1 MAVSV
6 TTNVINLLSQHTSL
20 FKNENREMYKAA
32 VEIIENGLHRND
44 QELLLALRKI
54 QENPLAAGK
63 SSKLLDEIYG
73 IAFQNDSENVQR
85 SYSLEVKDSAR
96 ATIQVIVDQYVK
108 GTASEDLKNIAFSKD
123 EKKVLESLTTLFE
136 DTHLVAR
143 KDSGSLDRFATFMQR
158 MIKSPNKTV
167 LEAQVNKMLKRAGVD
182 RSESGRLLQR
192 LVKEKILAFFDN
204 QIQLHHSDL
213 PEYENLR
220 NLQGDL
226 LKLNRDKVFD
236 IALRAAKEKCLCE
249 KNYPSSSASTKPD
262 LTSLPIK
269 PKSEVTGYIL
279 LMLQNLPGTSEYR
292 AAQSQ
297 IVKAFKG
304 MGERS
309 WLINDEISVL
319 KEEREA
325 LFNLQKDDKGSDLT
339 LHKINEVNNDRFL
352 TVDERM
358 GQVSSRLADL
368 TERQGKFETKFAEEI
383 ALTNKFLQ
391 GIDKLT
397 GHDEVSNLIRTEI
410 FNALDQNG
418 QKQAVS
424 QWMSIDESF
433 LKDSV
438 EAQII
443 GHGHKDGLIQSRII
457 NKLANEYEN
466 LIKERELLE
475 IKQQDLLDKQSAHER
490 EKLGLKS
497 LYTPDASQADILQK
511 QREFQGMYQ
520 NDNRNTHA
528 QELSVKME
536 QALERQQKIEKLTL
550 NLNAQLT
557 AAQQITLSQ
566 DRDDY
571 QPLINHIAKL
581 RTVYDG
587 IEGKSYLVDDL
598 KILQNL
604 LREDRAAYQEE
615 LVLFGKSL
623 IVEHEAARDT
633 VPRGDLQ
640 EFKNNING
648 AEALASQLKNI
659 DEQLGIRLDKDQ
671 IFTDLQTRKQLMVQ
685 EIPALQAS
693 SLVTNL
699 TNAGL
704 ITEGN
709 SKEVI
714 SSLTDNIGEMFIHKE
729 KEGLPLFD
737 LMNSFVNFVIHY
749 ITETFANN
757 NSRENLVA

>member
-1 MAVSV
+1 
-6 TTNVINLLSQHTSL
+6 
-20 FKNENREMYKAA
+20 MYGAA

-63 SSKLLDEIYG
+63 SSQLLDEIYG
-73 IAFQNDSENVQR
+73 IAFQNDSENVQS
-85 SYSLEVKDSAR
+85 SYSTEVKDSAR
-96 ATIQVIVDQYVK
+96 ATIQMIVDQYVK
-108 GTASEDLKNIAFSKD
+108 GTASQDLKNIAFSKD
-123 EKKVLESLTTLFE
+123 EKKVLESLTALFKDIHIGSREDRGNFLTKFIQKIVKSEDKTL
-136 DTHLVAR
+136 
-143 KDSGSLDRFATFMQR
+143 
-158 MIKSPNKTV
+158 
-167 LEAQVNKMLKRAGVD
+167 LEVEVDKMLARAGVGK
-182 RSESGRLLQR
+182 SESGRLLQR
-192 LVKEKILAFFDN
+192 LVKEKVLAYFDN
-204 QIQLHHSDL
+204 QIQLHHSESS
-213 PEYENLR
+213 EYENLR
-220 NLQGDL
+220 NLHGGL
-226 LKLNRDKVFD
+226 LKLNREKVFA
-236 IALRAAKEKCLCE
+236 IASRAAQD
-249 KNYPSSSASTKPD
+249 STASTKRS
-262 LTSLPIK
+262 LTSLFIK
-269 PKSEVTGYIL
+269 PQSEITDYIL
-279 LMLQNLPGTSEYR
+279 SMLQNLPGTSEYR
-292 AAQSQ
+292 EAQSQ
-297 IVKAFKG
+297 IVKTFKD

-309 WLINDEISVL
+309 WFINDEISLL
-319 KEEREA
+319 KEEKEA
-325 LFNLQKDDKGSDLT
+325 LFNLQKDGRGSDLT
-339 LHKINEVNNDRFL
+339 LYKTPINGFL

-358 GQVSSRLADL
+358 REISSRLTDL
-368 TERQGKFETKFAEEI
+368 TKSQGKLETEFAQEI

-397 GHDEVSNLIRTEI
+397 GHDEVSNLIRKEI
-410 FNALDQNG
+410 FDALDQNG

-438 EAQII
+438 EAQIL
-443 GHGHKDGLIQSRII
+443 GHGHKEGLVQARII

-466 LIKERELLE
+466 SIKERELLE
-475 IKQQDLLDKQSAHER
+475 IKQRDLLVKQSTHER

-497 LYTPDASQADILQK
+497 KYYTPIASQANISRK
-511 QREFQGMYQ
+511 QRDFQSMYQ
-520 NDNRNTHA
+520 NDNRNIFA

-550 NLNAQLT
+550 NLNAELT
-557 AAQQITLSQ
+557 TAQKITPAE

-587 IEGKSYLVDDL
+587 VEGSSYLVDDL

-623 IVEHEAARDT
+623 IVEHEAGRGT
-633 VPRGDLQ
+633 VPGGNLQ

-671 IFTDLQTRKQLMVQ
+671 IFTDLQARKQLMIQ
-685 EIPALQAS
+685 EIPALQVS

-714 SSLTDNIGEMFIHKE
+714 SSLADNIGEIFMHKE
-729 KEGLPLFD
+729 KEGLPLFE
-737 LMNSFVNFVIHY
+737 LMNSFVNFIIHY
-749 ITETFANN
+749 ITETFTNN

>member
-6 TTNVINLLSQHTSL
+6 TTNLVNLLSRHTSL
-20 FKNENREMYKAA
+20 FKNENREMYGAA
-32 VEIIENGLHRND
+32 VEIVENGLHRND

-63 SSKLLDEIYG
+63 SSKLSDEIYG

-85 SYSLEVKDSAR
+85 SYSTEVKDSAR
-96 ATIQVIVDQYVK
+96 ATIQMIVDQYVK

-123 EKKVLESLTTLFE
+123 EKKVLESLTKLFE

-143 KDSGSLDRFATFMQR
+143 EGRGSLDRFATFMQR
-158 MIKSPNKTV
+158 MVKSKDKTL

-192 LVKEKILAFFDN
+192 LVKEKVLAFFDN

-220 NLQGDL
+220 KLHGDL

-236 IALRAAKEKCLCE
+236 IALRAAQEKCLCE
-249 KNYPSSSASTKPD
+249 QNHHSISSTKPD
-262 LTSLPIK
+262 LASLPIK
-269 PKSEVTGYIL
+269 PKSEITGYIL
-279 LMLQNLPGTSEYR
+279 LMLQNLPETSKYR
-292 AAQSQ
+292 EAQSQ
-297 IVKAFKG
+297 IVKEFKN

-319 KEEREA
+319 KEERET
-325 LFNLQKDDKGSDLT
+325 LFNLQKDGKGSDLT
-339 LHKINEVNNDRFL
+339 LHKINEANNDHFL
-352 TVDERM
+352 TVDARM
-358 GQVSSRLADL
+358 EQISSRLADL
-368 TERQGKFETKFAEEI
+368 TGRQVKLGTKFAEEI

-397 GHDEVSNLIRTEI
+397 GHDEVSNLIRKEI
-410 FNALDQNG
+410 FDALDQNG

-424 QWMSIDESF
+424 QWMSIDQSF

-438 EAQII
+438 EAQIL
-443 GHGHKDGLIQSRII
+443 GHGHKEGLVQSRII
-457 NKLANEYEN
+457 NKLAKEYEN

-475 IKQQDLLDKQSAHER
+475 IKQQDLLVKQSAHER

-497 LYTPDASQADILQK
+497 LYTPDASQVDILQK

-550 NLNAQLT
+550 NLNAELT
-557 AAQQITLSQ
+557 RAQEIMPAK

-587 IEGKSYLVDDL
+587 VEGKSHLIDDL

-604 LREDRAAYQEE
+604 LREDRAAYQDE

-623 IVEHEAARDT
+623 IVEHEAARGT
-633 VPRGDLQ
+633 VPSRDLQ

-671 IFTDLQTRKQLMVQ
+671 IFTDLQARKQLMIQ

-704 ITEGN
+704 ITEAN

-714 SSLTDNIGEMFIHKE
+714 NSLTDNIGEIFMHKE
-729 KEGLPLFD
+729 KEGLPLFE
-737 LMNSFVNFVIHY
+737 LMNSFVNFIIHY
-749 ITETFANN
+749 ITETFTNN

>member
-1 MAVSV
+1 MTA
-6 TTNVINLLSQHTSL
+6 IAANLVNFLSQQTSS
-20 FKNENREMYKAA
+20 FKNREMYGAA

-63 SSKLLDEIYG
+63 SSQLLDEIYG
-73 IAFQNDSENVQR
+73 IAFQNDSENVQS
-85 SYSLEVKDSAR
+85 SYSTEVKDSAR
-96 ATIQVIVDQYVK
+96 ATIQMIVDQYVK
-108 GTASEDLKNIAFSKD
+108 GTASQDLKNIAFSKD
-123 EKKVLESLTTLFE
+123 EKKVLESLTALFKDIHIGSREDRGNFLTKFIQKIVKSEDKTL
-136 DTHLVAR
+136 
-143 KDSGSLDRFATFMQR
+143 
-158 MIKSPNKTV
+158 
-167 LEAQVNKMLKRAGVD
+167 LEVEVDKMLARAGVGK
-182 RSESGRLLQR
+182 SESGRLLQR
-192 LVKEKILAFFDN
+192 LVKEKVLAYFDN
-204 QIQLHHSDL
+204 QIQLHHSESS
-213 PEYENLR
+213 EYENLR
-220 NLQGDL
+220 NLHGGL
-226 LKLNRDKVFD
+226 LKLNREKVFA
-236 IALRAAKEKCLCE
+236 IASRAAQD
-249 KNYPSSSASTKPD
+249 STASTKRS
-262 LTSLPIK
+262 LTSLFIK
-269 PKSEVTGYIL
+269 PQSEITDYIL
-279 LMLQNLPGTSEYR
+279 SMLQNLPGTSEYR
-292 AAQSQ
+292 EAQSQ
-297 IVKAFKG
+297 IVKTFKD

-309 WLINDEISVL
+309 WFINDEISLL
-319 KEEREA
+319 KEEKEA
-325 LFNLQKDDKGSDLT
+325 LFNLQKDGRGSDLT
-339 LHKINEVNNDRFL
+339 LYKTPINGFL

-358 GQVSSRLADL
+358 REISSRLTDL
-368 TERQGKFETKFAEEI
+368 TKSQGKLETEFAQEI

-397 GHDEVSNLIRTEI
+397 GHDEVSNLIRKEI
-410 FNALDQNG
+410 FDALDQNG

-438 EAQII
+438 EAQIL
-443 GHGHKDGLIQSRII
+443 GHGHKEGLVQARII

-466 LIKERELLE
+466 SIKERELLE
-475 IKQQDLLDKQSAHER
+475 IKQRDLLVKQSTHER

-497 LYTPDASQADILQK
+497 KYYTPIASQANISRK
-511 QREFQGMYQ
+511 QRDFQSMYQ
-520 NDNRNTHA
+520 NDNRNIFA

-550 NLNAQLT
+550 NLNAELT
-557 AAQQITLSQ
+557 TAQKITPAE

-587 IEGKSYLVDDL
+587 VEGSSYLVDDL

-623 IVEHEAARDT
+623 IVEHEAGRGT
-633 VPRGDLQ
+633 VPGGNLQ

-671 IFTDLQTRKQLMVQ
+671 IFTDLQARKQLMIQ
-685 EIPALQAS
+685 EIPALQVS

-714 SSLTDNIGEMFIHKE
+714 SSLADNIGEIFMHKE
-729 KEGLPLFD
+729 KEGLPLFE
-737 LMNSFVNFVIHY
+737 LMNSFVNFIIHY
-749 ITETFANN
+749 ITETFTNN

>member
-1 MAVSV
+1 MAAAVS
-6 TTNVINLLSQHTSL
+6 TNLVNLLSRPTSL
-20 FKNENREMYKAA
+20 FKNENREMYGAA

-85 SYSLEVKDSAR
+85 SYSIEVKDSAR
-96 ATIQVIVDQYVK
+96 ATIQMIVDQYVK
-108 GTASEDLKNIAFSKD
+108 GTASDDLKNIAFSKD

-136 DTHLVAR
+136 NTHLVAR
-143 KDSGSLDRFATFMQR
+143 KGDGSLDRWATFMQKI
-158 MIKSPNKTV
+158 IKSNDKTL

-192 LVKEKILAFFDN
+192 LVKEKVLAFFDN
-204 QIQLHHSDL
+204 QIQMHHSES

-220 NLQGDL
+220 NLHGDL

-236 IALRAAKEKCLCE
+236 IALRAAQEKCLCE
-249 KNYPSSSASTKPD
+249 QNHHSIALTKPD

-269 PKSEVTGYIL
+269 PKSKITGYIL
-279 LMLQNLPGTSEYR
+279 LMLRNLPGTSEYR

-297 IVKAFKG
+297 IVKTFKD

-309 WLINDEISVL
+309 WLINEEISVL

-325 LFNLQKDDKGSDLT
+325 LFNLQKDGRGSDLT
-339 LHKINEVNNDRFL
+339 LHKTSNNDRFL

-358 GQVSSRLADL
+358 EQISSRLVDL

-391 GIDKLT
+391 GVDKLT

-438 EAQII
+438 EAQIL
-443 GHGHKDGLIQSRII
+443 GHGHKEGLIQARII
-457 NKLANEYEN
+457 NKLTKEYAN

-497 LYTPDASQADILQK
+497 RYTPDVSLADISQK
-511 QREFQGMYQ
+511 QALFQSMFQ
-520 NDNRNTHA
+520 NDNRNIPA

-536 QALERQQKIEKLTL
+536 QVLERQQKIEKLIL
-550 NLNAQLT
+550 NLNAELT
-557 AAQQITLSQ
+557 TAQQIMPTQ

-587 IEGKSYLVDDL
+587 VEGKSHLIDDL

-623 IVEHEAARDT
+623 IVEHEAGRDT
-633 VPRGDLQ
+633 VPHGDLQ
-640 EFKNNING
+640 EFKKSING
-648 AEALASQLKNI
+648 AEALTSQLKNI

-671 IFTDLQTRKQLMVQ
+671 IFTDLQARKQLMVQ
-685 EIPALQAS
+685 EIPVLQAS

-714 SSLTDNIGEMFIHKE
+714 SSLTDNIGEMFMHKE

-737 LMNSFVNFVIHY
+737 LMNSFVNFIIHY
-749 ITETFANN
+749 ITETFASN

>member
-6 TTNVINLLSQHTSL
+6 TTNLVNLLSRHTSL
-20 FKNENREMYKAA
+20 FKNENREMYGAA
-32 VEIIENGLHRND
+32 VEIVENGLHHND

-63 SSKLLDEIYG
+63 SSKLLDEIYD

-96 ATIQVIVDQYVK
+96 ATIQMIVDQYVK
-108 GTASEDLKNIAFSKD
+108 GTASQDLKNIAFSKD
-123 EKKVLESLTTLFE
+123 EKKVLESLTTLFK

-143 KDSGSLDRFATFMQR
+143 KGDGSLDRFATFMQKI
-158 MIKSPNKTV
+158 IKSNDKAL

-182 RSESGRLLQR
+182 GSESGRLLQR
-192 LVKEKILAFFDN
+192 LVKDKVLAFFDN
-204 QIQLHHSDL
+204 QIQMHHSDL
-213 PEYENLR
+213 SEDENLR
-220 NLQGDL
+220 NLHGDL

-236 IALRAAKEKCLCE
+236 IALRAAQEKCLCE
-249 KNYPSSSASTKPD
+249 QNHHSIASTKPD

-269 PKSEVTGYIL
+269 PKSEITGYIL
-279 LMLQNLPGTSEYR
+279 LMLRNLPGTSEYR

-297 IVKAFKG
+297 IVKAFKD

-325 LFNLQKDDKGSDLT
+325 LFNLQKDGRASDQT
-339 LHKINEVNNDRFL
+339 LYKTSNNDRFL

-358 GQVSSRLADL
+358 EQISSRLADL
-368 TERQGKFETKFAEEI
+368 AERQGKFETKFAEEI

-391 GIDKLT
+391 GVDKLT
-397 GHDEVSNLIRTEI
+397 GHDEVSNLIRKEI
-410 FNALDQNG
+410 FDALDQNG

-438 EAQII
+438 EAQIL
-443 GHGHKDGLIQSRII
+443 GHGHKEGLVQARII
-457 NKLANEYEN
+457 NKLASEYEN
-466 LIKERELLE
+466 SIKERELLE
-475 IKQQDLLDKQSAHER
+475 IKQRDLFVKQSTHER
-490 EKLGLKS
+490 EKLELKS
-497 LYTPDASQADILQK
+497 LYTPDASYADMLQK
-511 QREFQGMYQ
+511 QRKFQSMYE

-550 NLNAQLT
+550 NLNTELT
-557 AAQQITLSQ
+557 TAQQITLSQ

-587 IEGKSYLVDDL
+587 IEGKSHLMDDL
-598 KILQNL
+598 KTLQTL

-623 IVEHEAARDT
+623 IVEHEAG
-633 VPRGDLQ
+633 RGIIPGGNLQ

-648 AEALASQLKNI
+648 AGVLASQLKSI

-671 IFTDLQTRKQLMVQ
+671 IFTDLQARKQLMVQ

-729 KEGLPLFD
+729 KEGLPLFE

-757 NSRENLVA
+757 NSRGNLVA

>member
-1 MAVSV
+1 MTAIAANLV
-6 TTNVINLLSQHTSL
+6 NLLSRHTSL
-20 FKNENREMYKAA
+20 FKNENREMYGAA

-63 SSKLLDEIYG
+63 SSQLLDEIYG
-73 IAFQNDSENVQR
+73 IAFQNDSENVQS
-85 SYSLEVKDSAR
+85 SYSTEVKDSAR
-96 ATIQVIVDQYVK
+96 ATIQMIVDQYVK
-108 GTASEDLKNIAFSKD
+108 GTASQDLKNIAFSKD
-123 EKKVLESLTTLFE
+123 EKKVLESLTTLFKDIHIGSREGRGNFLANFIKKIVKSE
-136 DTHLVAR
+136 D
-143 KDSGSLDRFATFMQR
+143 
-158 MIKSPNKTV
+158 KTL
-167 LEAQVNKMLKRAGVD
+167 LEVEVDKMLERAGVGK
-182 RSESGRLLQR
+182 SESGRLLQR
-192 LVKEKILAFFDN
+192 LVKDKVLAFFDN
-204 QIQLHHSDL
+204 QIQMHHSDL
-213 PEYENLR
+213 SEDENLR
-220 NLQGDL
+220 NLHGDL

-236 IALRAAKEKCLCE
+236 IALRAAQEKCLCE
-249 KNYPSSSASTKPD
+249 QNHHSIASTKPD

-269 PKSEVTGYIL
+269 PKSEITGYIL
-279 LMLQNLPGTSEYR
+279 LMLRNLPGTSEYR

-297 IVKAFKG
+297 IVKAFKD

-325 LFNLQKDDKGSDLT
+325 LFNLQKDGRGHDLT
-339 LHKINEVNNDRFL
+339 LHKTFNNDHFL

-358 GQVSSRLADL
+358 REVSSRLVRLATIQKVSE
-368 TERQGKFETKFAEEI
+368 TEFAQEI

-397 GHDEVSNLIRTEI
+397 GHDEVSNLIRKEI
-410 FNALDQNG
+410 FDALDQNG

-438 EAQII
+438 EAQIL
-443 GHGHKDGLIQSRII
+443 GHGHKEGLVQSRII
-457 NKLANEYEN
+457 DKLANEYVN
-466 LIKERELLE
+466 SLKERELLE
-475 IKQQDLLDKQSAHER
+475 IKQRDLLVKQSTHER
-490 EKLGLKS
+490 EKLGLNKS
-497 LYTPDASQADILQK
+497 IHI
-511 QREFQGMYQ
+511 MYQ
-520 NDNRNTHA
+520 NDNRNIFA

-550 NLNAQLT
+550 NLNTELT
-557 AAQQITLSQ
+557 TAQQITLSQ

-587 IEGKSYLVDDL
+587 IEGKSHLMDDL
-598 KILQNL
+598 KTLQTL

-623 IVEHEAARDT
+623 IVEHEAGRDV
-633 VPRGDLQ
+633 VPGGDLQ

-671 IFTDLQTRKQLMVQ
+671 IFTDLQARKQLMIQ

-714 SSLTDNIGEMFIHKE
+714 SSLADNIGEIFIHKE

-737 LMNSFVNFVIHY
+737 LMNSFVNFIIHY
-749 ITETFANN
+749 ITETFTNN

>member
-1 MAVSV
+1 MAAITANLV
-6 TTNVINLLSQHTSL
+6 NLLSQNTSF
-20 FKNENREMYKAA
+20 FKNREMYGAA
-32 VEIIENGLHRND
+32 VEIIENSLHRND

-96 ATIQVIVDQYVK
+96 ATIQMIVDQYVK

-123 EKKVLESLTTLFE
+123 EKKVLESLTTVFE
-136 DTHLVAR
+136 DIHLVAR
-143 KDSGSLDRFATFMQR
+143 TDSGSLDRFATFMQKI
-158 MIKSPNKTV
+158 IKSKDKTL
-167 LEAQVNKMLKRAGVD
+167 LEAQVNKMLKRAGVEK
-182 RSESGRLLQR
+182 SESGRLLQR
-192 LVKEKILAFFDN
+192 LVREKVLAFFDN
-204 QIQLHHSDL
+204 QIQLHHSEL

-220 NLQGDL
+220 KLHGDL

-236 IALRAAKEKCLCE
+236 IALRAAQEKCLCE
-249 KNYPSSSASTKPD
+249 QNPTPAVIALTNKPD

-297 IVKAFKG
+297 IVKAFKD

-319 KEEREA
+319 KEERET
-325 LFNLQKDDKGSDLT
+325 LFNLQKDGRGSDLT
-339 LHKINEVNNDRFL
+339 LHKINEPNNDRFL

-397 GHDEVSNLIRTEI
+397 GHDEVSNLIRKEI
-410 FNALDQNG
+410 FDALDQNG
-418 QKQAVS
+418 QKQTVS

-438 EAQII
+438 EAQIL
-443 GHGHKDGLIQSRII
+443 GHGHKEGLVQSRII
-457 NKLANEYEN
+457 NKLAKEYEN

-475 IKQQDLLDKQSAHER
+475 IKQQDLLVKQSAHER

-511 QREFQGMYQ
+511 QREFKGMYQ

-550 NLNAQLT
+550 NLNAELT
-557 AAQQITLSQ
+557 TAQKITPAQ

-587 IEGKSYLVDDL
+587 VEGKSHLVDDL

-623 IVEHEAARDT
+623 IVEHEAGRDA
-633 VPRGDLQ
+633 VPGGDLQ

-671 IFTDLQTRKQLMVQ
+671 IFTDLQAKKQLMIQ
-685 EIPALQAS
+685 EIPVLQAS

-729 KEGLPLFD
+729 KEGLPFFD

>member
-1 MAVSV
+1 M
-6 TTNVINLLSQHTSL
+6 
-20 FKNENREMYKAA
+20 
-32 VEIIENGLHRND
+32 
-44 QELLLALRKI
+44 
-54 QENPLAAGK
+54 
-63 SSKLLDEIYG
+63 
-73 IAFQNDSENVQR
+73 
-85 SYSLEVKDSAR
+85 
-96 ATIQVIVDQYVK
+96 IVDQYVK
-108 GTASEDLKNIAFSKD
+108 GTASQDLKNIAFSKD
-123 EKKVLESLTTLFE
+123 EKKVLESLTALFKDIHIGSREDRGNFLTKFIQKIVKSEDKTL
-136 DTHLVAR
+136 
-143 KDSGSLDRFATFMQR
+143 
-158 MIKSPNKTV
+158 
-167 LEAQVNKMLKRAGVD
+167 LEVEVDKMLARAGVGK
-182 RSESGRLLQR
+182 SESGRLLQR
-192 LVKEKILAFFDN
+192 LVKEKVLAYFDN
-204 QIQLHHSDL
+204 QIQLHHSESS
-213 PEYENLR
+213 EYENLR
-220 NLQGDL
+220 NLHGGL
-226 LKLNRDKVFD
+226 LKLNREKVFA
-236 IALRAAKEKCLCE
+236 IASRAAQD
-249 KNYPSSSASTKPD
+249 STASTKRS
-262 LTSLPIK
+262 LTSLFIK
-269 PKSEVTGYIL
+269 PQSEITDYIL
-279 LMLQNLPGTSEYR
+279 SMLQNLPGTSEYR
-292 AAQSQ
+292 EAQSQ
-297 IVKAFKG
+297 IVKTFKD

-309 WLINDEISVL
+309 WFINDEISLL
-319 KEEREA
+319 KEEKEA
-325 LFNLQKDDKGSDLT
+325 LFNLQKDGRGSDLT
-339 LHKINEVNNDRFL
+339 LYKTPINGFL

-358 GQVSSRLADL
+358 REISSRLTDL
-368 TERQGKFETKFAEEI
+368 TKSQGKLETEFAQEI

-397 GHDEVSNLIRTEI
+397 GHDEVSNLIRKEI
-410 FNALDQNG
+410 FDALDQNG

-438 EAQII
+438 EAQIL
-443 GHGHKDGLIQSRII
+443 GHGHKEGLVQARII

-466 LIKERELLE
+466 SIKERELLE
-475 IKQQDLLDKQSAHER
+475 IKQRDLLVKQSTHER

-497 LYTPDASQADILQK
+497 KYYTPIASQANISRK
-511 QREFQGMYQ
+511 QRDFQSMYQ
-520 NDNRNTHA
+520 NDNRNIFA

-550 NLNAQLT
+550 NLNAELT
-557 AAQQITLSQ
+557 TAQKITPAE

-587 IEGKSYLVDDL
+587 VEGSSYLVDDL

-623 IVEHEAARDT
+623 IVEHEAGRGT
-633 VPRGDLQ
+633 VPGGNLQ

-671 IFTDLQTRKQLMVQ
+671 IFTDLQARKQLMIQ
-685 EIPALQAS
+685 EIPALQVS

-714 SSLTDNIGEMFIHKE
+714 SSLADNIGEIFMHKE
-729 KEGLPLFD
+729 KEGLPLFE
-737 LMNSFVNFVIHY
+737 LMNSFVNFIIHY
-749 ITETFANN
+749 ITETFTNN